1 MPLLFRTCLALALLL
16 SVAAQAN
23 TPFQKLLKEQMQT
36 KAQAAK
42 KAADPQSEQLAS
54 LYGEAAQLLGQRD
67 EHLKVAKQYQDV
79 IDNFPKQLPQKEA
92 ELARYQSPTLP
103 NYKSWSE
110 TRLDQELP
118 QVISDQQ
125 SLNDQLDNVIS
136 EQSRISSRLG
146 QGSAQAAN
154 LRNELNQQQQDLDNL
169 SGTDAMDQ
177 AHMAVAQAKVAMLQ
191 AWIRRLEL
199 EDASASQRLR
209 LKEVDQELL
218 SLQIADKVAQQSA
231 MQSALNEK
239 RQARIQATLVES
251 LDHDYQNPFLDQLA
265 QESVGY
271 ADELTDLNNQI
282 VSALSKLRDV
292 KQKNLEWREYQS
304 SVQKQI
310 EWLKV
315 SAAFGETL
323 RIRYDQLPR
332 DFQHKQLINAINQAR
347 IDKYE
352 YDQKLKAGAP
362 DDALAQLSAKQAQQ
376 AKKLLDTRRQLLKK
390 LSERTFEYLNHLT
403 QLEIATG
410 DLEKTVGELKTL
422 IEGHLFWIPNAR
434 PLSWD
439 WLTSLVG
446 DSYQFVRHKLVEGNE
461 FRVSHHPLLVA
472 LVLGLMVLAMVIRWL
487 ELNRLR
493 KRLAELAKPVGN
505 VTRDTIRTT
514 VKALALTLG
523 YATPLPLLFLVLGLI
538 AKETQPALA
547 MALMAGA
554 VGSAIWLTV
563 RNLTHDEGILQ
574 SHFRW
579 RAAGVKRLR
588 LLVRRLALIATPL
601 LMVTVYCQLQS
612 DEAIRQGLGRLTFM
626 ALAGGLAV
634 FYQQLYKHRALL
646 VYNLEKGVK
655 PRNWHY
661 LLWWVAILLPAVS
674 LVLAIT
680 GYYYTAQQILWLEQ
694 LSLLM
699 LCGFAFAYYLSKRW
713 LLIERRKI
721 AFAQAKIKRAE
732 LLAQRTKEQQT
743 EEADPGP
750 EVPSEESLID
760 VDTISSQSIALMRTL
775 FKLAAVIALVAL
787 WSSMYDSLSYFEHI
801 NLYSVTT
808 TIDGEEQDV
817 PVTLMA
823 LIWALLALTLMV
835 IGSRNLPGLLE
846 LALLQRMQLSPG
858 TGFAITTV
866 SRYLV
871 IVVGVATT
879 FGLLGIEWSK
889 AQWLVAAL
897 TVGLGFGL
905 QEIFANFVSGLIILF
920 EKPIRIGDTV
930 TIRDLSGTVTR
941 INTRATTIVDWDHKE
956 IIVPNKAFITEQ
968 LVNWSLS
975 DPTTRLIIRISVN
988 HGSDTDL
995 VQLLMLEAAK
1005 RCPMVLDQPEPSA
1018 YLLGIGLSSLDFE
1031 LRAYVGDTDHRLRTC
1046 HALYSDIHRQ
1056 LKARGITLAWPKVD
1070 VNMLQPP
1077 LAPKGP

>member
-1 MPLLFRTCLALALLL
+1 MPALLRICL
-16 SVAAQAN
+16 IGLLLLGTQAQAN
-23 TPFQKLLKEQMQT
+23 TSIQKLLKVQMQT

-42 KAADPQSEQLAS
+42 KAGDAQSEQLAA
-54 LYGEAAQLLGQRD
+54 LYNEAAQLLEQRD

-79 IDNFPKQLPQKEA
+79 IDNFPKTLAKEEA
-92 ELARYQSPTLP
+92 EVAQYQSQTLP
-103 NYKSWSE
+103 DYQHWSE
-110 TRLDQELP
+110 DRLDQTLP
-118 QVISDQQ
+118 EVITDQQ
-125 SLNDQLDNVIS
+125 SLNDQLDRVIS

-154 LRNELNQQQQDLDNL
+154 LRNELNQQQDALDNI
-169 SGTDAMDQ
+169 SGTDAQDQ
-177 AHMAVAQAKVAMLQ
+177 ARMAMLQ
-191 AWIRRLEL
+191 AKIAMLNAWIHRLEL
-199 EDASASQRLR
+199 EDASSSQRLR
-209 LKEVDQELL
+209 LKEVQQELL
-218 SLQIADKVAQQSA
+218 SLKIADKVAQQSA
-231 MQSALNEK
+231 IQSALNAK
-239 RQARIQATLVES
+239 RQARIQRTLMES
-251 LDHDYQNPFLDQLA
+251 LDKDYQNPYLDQLA
-265 QESVGY
+265 QQSVGY
-271 ADELTDLNNQI
+271 ADKLTELNDEI
-282 VSALSKLRDV
+282 VDALSKLRKV
-292 KQKNLEWREYQS
+292 KQQNLEWREYQS

-323 RIRYDQLPR
+323 RIRYDQLPHN
-332 DFQHKQLINAINQAR
+332 FQHKQLINAINQAR

-352 YDQKLKAGAP
+352 YDQKLKAASP
-362 DDALAQLSAKQAQQ
+362 DNALSKLSDKQATQ
-376 AKKLLDTRRQLLKK
+376 AKKLLSTRKKLLKK

-446 DSYQFVRHKLVEGNE
+446 DSAQFAKQKLEAGNE
-461 FRVSHHPLLVA
+461 FKVTHHPLLVA
-472 LVLGLMVLAMVIRWL
+472 LVVGLLVLAAVIRWL
-487 ELNRLR
+487 ENHRLR
-493 KRLAELAKPVGN
+493 RRLAELAKPVGN
-505 VTRDTIRTT
+505 VTRDSIRTT
-514 VKALALTLG
+514 FKALGLTLG
-523 YATPLPLLFLVLGLI
+523 YATPLPLLFLVLGLM
-538 AKETQPALA
+538 AKDNQPALSA
-547 MALMAGA
+547 ALLSGA
-554 VGSAIWLTV
+554 LGTAIWLTM
-563 RNLTHDEGILQ
+563 RNLTDDEGILQ
-574 SHFRW
+574 AHFRW
-579 RAAGVKRLR
+579 RAASIHRLR

-601 LMVTVYCQLQS
+601 LMLMVFCQLQN
-612 DEAIRQGLGRLTFM
+612 DEAIRQGLGRLAFL
-626 ALAGGLAV
+626 ALAAGMTV
-634 FYQQLYKHRALL
+634 FYQQLYKHRTLL
-646 VYNLEKGVK
+646 VYNLEKGLK
-655 PRNWHY
+655 PRPWHH
-661 LLWWVAILLPAVS
+661 LLWWVSIALPPTA

-680 GYYYTAQQILWLEQ
+680 GYYYTAQQLLWLEQ
-694 LSLLM
+694 VSLLM
-699 LCGFAFAYYLSKRW
+699 LCGFGFAYYLSKRA

-721 AFAQAKIKRAE
+721 AFAQAKLKRAE
-732 LLAQRTKEQQT
+732 LLAQRNKELD
-743 EEADPGP
+743 EESEPGP

-760 VDTISSQSIALMRTL
+760 IDTISSQSIALMRTL
-775 FKLAAVIALVAL
+775 FKLACVIGLVVL
-787 WSSMYDSLSYFEHI
+787 WSSMYDSLSYFERI
-801 NLYSVTT
+801 NLWDVTT
-808 TIDGEEQDV
+808 TIDGEEQQV

-823 LIWALLALTLMV
+823 VIWALLTVMLTV

-846 LALLQRMQLSPG
+846 LAVLQRMKLSPG
-858 TGFAITTV
+858 TGFAVTTV

-871 IVVGVATT
+871 IVVGVTTT

-975 DPTTRLIIRISVN
+975 DPTTRLIIRVSVN

-995 VQLLMLEAAK
+995 VQQLLLEAAQ
-1005 RCPMVLDQPEPSA
+1005 RCHMVLDDPEPSA

-1031 LRAYVGDTDHRLRTC
+1031 LRAYVGDTDNRLRTC

-1056 LKARGITLAWPKVD
+1056 FKARGIDLAWPKMD
-1070 VNMLQPP
+1070 VAMQQPMPAP
-1077 LAPKGP
+1077 LKP